1 MKTTIKLMQGDVQ
14 GTSILILPKN
24 AVKIKNTPLALG
36 EKSGHQ
42 HVLTGDV
49 EMYEFEGN
57 KFAVVGHEGTMLQH
71 VHISNIT
78 EADLKS
84 TKELK
89 MADHKPHLLP
99 EGIYAFHIQNSY
111 NPYSKI
117 MEKVLD

>member
-1 MKTTIKLMQGDVQ
+1 MQGDVQ
-14 GTSILILPKN
+14 GMNIAKLPIN
-24 AVKIKNTPLALG
+24 AIKIKNTPLALG

-57 KFAVVGHEGTMLQH
+57 KFAIVGSDGCALQH
-71 VHISNIT
+71 VHISNIA
-78 EADLKS
+78 ELDLKS
-84 TKELK
+84 TRELK
-89 MADHKPHLLP
+89 MADHKPHFLP

-111 NPYSKI
+111 NPYSKL